1 MSYRDRVAAP
11 GRKKLL
17 TIDGGGIRGV
27 LSLEILR
34 AMETMLRRE
43 TGASDDFV
51 LADYFDYIAGTS
63 TGAIIAAGLARGM
76 SVNELRTLY
85 AEHGRDMFDRAWL
98 LRRYRYKYGAT
109 RLQTLLQDTFGATTA
124 FGSDELRTLLMMVLR
139 NATTDSPWPLSNNPR
154 AKYNLQDR
162 ADNNL
167 LLPLWQLVRASTAA
181 PVFFPPELVKVG
193 DHDFVFVDG
202 GLTMYNNP
210 AFQLFL
216 MATHEKYALQW
227 PTGEDRMLLVSVGT
241 GTSPKADDQLRP
253 GDMNLLFNASSVPAA
268 LMTAA
273 LYEQDALCRI
283 LGRCRH
289 GAVIDRELGDLTDG
303 ASIVEPR
310 LFGYVRYNAELTREG
325 LDRLGLSNVRP
336 EDVQRL
342 NSVEHIGDLQRVGMS
357 AALEVDR
364 AHFAGFI
371 EPQAG

>member
-1 MSYRDRVAAP
+1 MSYRDRMAAP
-11 GRKKLL
+11 GQKKLL

-34 AMETMLRRE
+34 AVETMLRRE
-43 TGASDDFV
+43 MGASDDFV
-51 LADYFDYIAGTS
+51 LADYFDYVAGTS

-76 SVNELRTLY
+76 KVNELRTLY
-85 AEHGRDMFDRAWL
+85 AQHGRDMFDRAWL
-98 LRRYRYKYGAT
+98 LRRYQYKYDAT
-109 RLQTLLQDTFGATTA
+109 RLKTLLQDTFGARTA

-154 AKYNLQDR
+154 AKYNQEDR

-181 PVFFPPELVKVG
+181 PVYFPPELVKVG

-216 MATHEKYALQW
+216 MATHGKYALQW
-227 PTGEDRMLLVSVGT
+227 PTGEDQILLVSVGT
-241 GTSPKADDQLRP
+241 GTSPKADDRLRP

-268 LMTAA
+268 LMSAA
-273 LYEQDALCRI
+273 LHEQDALCRI

-303 ASIVEPR
+303 ASVIESR
-310 LFGYVRYNAELTREG
+310 LFSYVRYNAELTREG
-325 LDRLGLSNVRP
+325 LDRMGLSDVRP

-342 NSVEHIGDLQRVGMS
+342 DSVEHVGDLQRVGMS

-364 AHFAGFI
+364 AHFTGFI
-371 EPQAG
+371 EPQAR